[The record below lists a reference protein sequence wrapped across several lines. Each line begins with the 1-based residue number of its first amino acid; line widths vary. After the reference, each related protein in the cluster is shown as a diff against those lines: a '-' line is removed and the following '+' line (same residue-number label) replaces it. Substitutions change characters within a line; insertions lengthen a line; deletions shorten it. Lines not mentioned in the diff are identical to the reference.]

1 MTVSAFDG
9 TTHQCISFARD
20 DVAGF
25 GKNALTGDSLVFAY
39 KKNFR
44 THRALHLGVHNCEQ
58 WYRRLGNPYE
68 VKVDI

>member
-9 TTHQCISFARD
+9 TSVFLLHVMTSP
-20 DVAGF
+20 
-25 GKNALTGDSLVFAY
+25 ALEKMHSLAIVWCLLI

-58 WYRRLGNPYE
+58 WYRHLGNPYE